1 MKFIDRI
8 RSRRLKGAVLFT
20 VVSVCAVIII
30 FVMATLTVVAT
41 VQKRT
46 YSDYAKSQSYY
57 TARSAVNSVIT
68 ALNESDDLALTFKNI
83 SGRTDLN
90 INMSSSTDMGQIT
103 SCYVDKISD
112 EMYKICATARVLD
125 DESTVAVYVYE
136 GTKIEPSSGKSS
148 SSAITTFG
156 TANSNNLSMIGGS
169 AVNVYADT
177 CPSGE
182 PLSNSN
188 NSGIVGDFVV
198 NGNYELTNNTKF
210 VLESGQGASI
220 YGDLIFTS
228 GADIYPLLDTI
239 NDNSSGYDSYYKD
252 MTYPVKEISEDS
264 VKLSDIPYI
273 FCTGKLDFVASGCD
287 VGYASENSNVY
298 CPVNIYCGYLAGSS
312 ANFSGGAA
320 NFYCYDSAQTSQITQ
335 GGFSLYS
342 WIQSLNQSSTTF
354 NVTEIGGN
362 FYTKGDLSLTK
373 TGGVTYVFQ
382 GDLCVDG
389 TLTVISN
396 DSNHTTTIKVGGD
409 LKVGK
414 LEMMNTKV
422 KFTDLDGND
431 ITPYIT
437 SVDKVADLANYYS
450 ALGVSDW
457 DAMRSKLTAS
467 PATKVVL
474 GGATTTYQD
483 VLDTFTFFTSDYELK
498 NMLSGYYYAYD
509 AFGQLDD
516 SIIYHDNVKTGTE
529 PASYEYQKP
538 ETGFINTVATVKEQ
552 FPVDSVKSPV
562 DADGNITTEIYE
574 CETYSSIDEFDTV
587 LKSEGNYLKVTF
599 NGSNCTVR
607 ILDATDKDI
616 TDTITDTSKYYSV
629 DSNGVYT
636 FYTNAIFTGSSQA
649 NGKVHYID
657 PQTAKKDLYIRL
669 EDFSLNSN
677 DYLVVKDEKLKSTV
691 NGSEVVA
698 DQYMCYMYASTA
710 STPSQTVDQ
719 WNKIYTTNCITLS
732 NAGIVSE
739 YYYNYLTKGTNIYLE
754 QYPTEDNYR
763 QMPNIYMY
771 VQPYTNINAG
781 SNLNAITAY
790 ITAPRSSL
798 SIDNGRA
805 GSGSMY
811 YTTGEFTD
819 TNVTPPKATAY
830 SQQVNKSIALLGS
843 FVFGSA
849 NMKNATVSYIYIS
862 DEGRGDDD
870 TEDNGTEVYTWQPL
884 YYDSN

>member
-156 TANSNNLSMIGGS
+156 TANANNLSMIGGS
-169 AVNVYADT
+169 AVNVYADI

-182 PLSNSN
+182 YLSNSN
-188 NSGIVGDFVV
+188 DSGIVGDFVV
-198 NGNYELTNNTKF
+198 NGNYHFTAQTEMIF
-210 VLESGQGASI
+210 ERGQGASI
-220 YGDLIFTS
+220 YGDFTNQN
-228 GADIYPLLDTI
+228 GAGVASLFNIVEGGGDTCNGYPLAVAQTD
-239 NDNSSGYDSYYKD
+239 
-252 MTYPVKEISEDS
+252 EDI
-264 VKLSDIPYI
+264 KLSDIPYV
-273 FCTGKLDFVASGCD
+273 FCTGNFYLLNNSSSYLGLR
-287 VGYASENSNVY
+287 SEANNVY
-298 CPVNIYCGYLAGSS
+298 CPVNVYCGYITIGQNAAS
-312 ANFSGGAA
+312 ANGSI
-320 NFYCYDSAQTSQITQ
+320 YCYDSTKTSVREASSSFTLYGWIESLTQ
-335 GGFSLYS
+335 NGTSV
-342 WIQSLNQSSTTF
+342 N
-354 NVTEIGGN
+354 NVVHKGN
-362 FYTKGDLSLTK
+362 FYTKGDFELK
-373 TGGVTYVFQ
+373 PNGGSNFRFE

-389 TLTVISN
+389 TLTLQAAN
-396 DSNHTTTIKVGGD
+396 DTNVYVGGN

-414 LEMMNTKV
+414 LNVSSNV
-422 KFTDLDGND
+422 KFYDLNNNP

-437 SVDKVADLANYYS
+437 SVEQAADLENYYN

-474 GGATTTYQD
+474 GGATMTYQD

-529 PASYEYQKP
+529 PASYEYKKP

-629 DSNGVYT
+629 DSNGVYS

-677 DYLVVKDEKLKSTV
+677 DYLVIKDEKLKSTV
-691 NGSEVVA
+691 NGAEVVA

-719 WNKIYTTNCITLS
+719 WNKIYTTNCVTLS

-754 QYPTEDNYR
+754 QYPSEDNYR
-763 QMPNIYMY
+763 QMPNVYMY
-771 VQPYTNINAG
+771 VQPYTNIDAG
-781 SNLNAITAY
+781 SNQNAITAY

-849 NMKNATVSYIYIS
+849 SMKNSTVSYIYIS